1 MKTDIFFIENV
12 KKNKQL
18 DKHLHQIPAKIMNSA
33 TPTVQQQSLLIL
45 KLYVRIELPETQVL
59 SFK

>member
-33 TPTVQQQSLLIL
+33 TPYSATVVIAH
-45 KLYVRIELPETQVL
+45 
-59 SFK
+59 FKTVC

>member
-1 MKTDIFFIENV
+1 MKTDIFFIKNV
-12 KKNKQL
+12 KKQAVRR
-18 DKHLHQIPAKIMNSA
+18 HLHQIPAKLMNSTIPA
-33 TPTVQQQSLLIL
+33 VQEQSLLIL